1 MTDTEKDLLLQLS
14 NHLDEASG
22 IISQLLNEK
31 KTLIMQ

>member
-1 MTDTEKDLLLQLS
+1 MTGTEKDLLLQLS

-31 KTLIMQ
+31 KKL